1 MKQAT
6 YTLKDIIKI
15 TNLSERTIRRYLSD
29 GKLEGY
35 KMGGEWRFTK
45 EQIDDL
51 FSKKD
56 FSKKLVRETSQQ
68 VKLFLRGKTETT
80 KNHRVCSIFDFFDV
94 TKKQFFLIREIIMS
108 ISSKHTELNM
118 KMIED

>member
-1 MKQAT
+1 
-6 YTLKDIIKI
+6 
-15 TNLSERTIRRYLSD
+15 
-29 GKLEGY
+29 
-35 KMGGEWRFTK
+35 MGGEWRFTK

-118 KMIED
+118 KMIEDDQDVRVVLTGDTYYIEECAERFKDVVEMEK